1 MACAASYNL
10 EGDTTEFEEELQH
23 ETTPNAQNVVFL
35 DSVYDIIKDLEG
47 FTVVKCNSEDGPC
60 LLIQHQMLHNH
71 PPLGL
76 ISRCRILIKGHEYVV
91 HIVFKEIEN
100 GTLINPTDVMPL
112 CEKYSYFI

>member
-1 MACAASYNL
+1 MKMACAASYNL
-10 EGDTTEFEEELQH
+10 EGDTTEFEEELQQ

-47 FTVVKCNSEDGPC
+47 FTVVKCDSEHGPC
-60 LLIQHQMLHNH
+60 LLIQHQMH

-91 HIVFKEIEN
+91 H
-100 GTLINPTDVMPL
+100 
-112 CEKYSYFI
+112 YSFQGD